1 MAYQPNNEKMLEA
14 VLTDEK
20 LMEFGN
26 YTHRDIACINSIYQ
40 ATESDNFIISAVA
53 RIIRGY
59 GEGDSDNEIYKMVN
73 NFLKN
78 NV

>member
-14 VLTDEK
+14 VLTDPK
-20 LMEFGN
+20 LMEYGN
-26 YTHRDIACINSIYQ
+26 YSHDDIARINSIYQ
-40 ATESDNFIISAVA
+40 AIDSDNVVISAVA
-53 RIIRGY
+53 RIIHGY
-59 GEGDSDNEIYKMVN
+59 GEGNSESEIYKIVN

>member
-1 MAYQPNNEKMLEA
+1 MACQSNNEKMLEA

-20 LMEFGN
+20 LMAFGQ
-26 YTHRDIACINSIYQ
+26 YTHDDISRINSIYQ
-40 ATESDNFIISAVA
+40 ALESDNIVISTVA
-53 RIIRGY
+53 RIIHAY
-59 GEGDSDNEIYKMVN
+59 SEENSESEIYKMVN